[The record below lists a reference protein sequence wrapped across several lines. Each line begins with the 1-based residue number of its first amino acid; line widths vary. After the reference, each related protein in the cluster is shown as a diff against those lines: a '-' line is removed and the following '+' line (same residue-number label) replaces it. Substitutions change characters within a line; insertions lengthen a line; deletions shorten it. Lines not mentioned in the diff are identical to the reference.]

1 MICLF
6 ICYVSIDFKTNL
18 TIQKAAKRNP
28 GVGGRTVTKASLP
41 VGEGGYRRRC
51 LGEHFSR
58 CDSIKAIFHCN
69 REVLEDS
76 WGKVAPPDHGTAFG
90 LIKDHLA
97 TRAHY
102 N

>member
-1 MICLF
+1 MKKKKSQSF
-6 ICYVSIDFKTNL
+6 SGGGWVSTL
-18 TIQKAAKRNP
+18 RCC
-28 GVGGRTVTKASLP
+28 
-41 VGEGGYRRRC
+41 C
-51 LGEHFSR
+51 LGEHSSR

-76 WGKVAPPDHGTAFG
+76 WGKAAPPDHGTAFG